1 MKRRHAQI
9 WYQKPIRLSAPR
21 VSKFKNVEDFF
32 SKNFEN
38 GYPVLVSSARSAI
51 ALLLELFWAKG
62 TIKLF
67 KYASQCV
74 VNACTIS
81 NISPVTSLQMDE
93 DIIYHQWGYLANRR
107 GNSVFIEDACDSF
120 KPLGSKVLN
129 LESRFEVWSLSKILG
144 LRSGAIIWC
153 RDKQDANE
161 LIKFRN
167 SKRVSYLKIG
177 LNIFKR
183 LHKIIYNQWEY
194 LELTNCSL
202 SKFQIGAI
210 HREVVNWEKIY
221 NNRMLL
227 LKSKIIASRKLGY
240 KGEFEKQEE
249 ILKGTLL
256 PSVLVGSL
264 ELDNL
269 TLHTILLNRIN
280 IADRPFLVRIIP
292 SGNLKMVK

>member
-1 MKRRHAQI
+1 MRHKHSQI
-9 WYQKPIRLSAPR
+9 WYQKPIRLSAPK

-51 ALLLELFWAKG
+51 AVLLELFWAKG
-62 TIKLF
+62 TIKVF

-93 DIIYHQWGYLANRR
+93 DIIYHQWGYPVHRRENR
-107 GNSVFIEDACDSF
+107 VFIEDACDSF
-120 KPLGSKVLN
+120 KPLGSKVLS

-153 RDKQDANE
+153 RDKQDAHQ
-161 LIKFRN
+161 LVKFRN
-167 SKRVSYLKIG
+167 SKRVSYLKIA
-177 LNIFKR
+177 LNIFKK

-210 HREVVNWEKIY
+210 HREVINWENIY
-221 NNRMLL
+221 NKRMIL
-227 LKSKIIASRKLGY
+227 LKSKINTTSKLGY
-240 KGEFEKQEE
+240 GGGFEKQEE
-249 ILKGTLL
+249 ILNGTLL

-264 ELDNL
+264 ELDNF
-269 TLHTILLNRIN
+269 TWHTILLNRIN

-292 SGNLKMVK
+292 SDNLKMVK

>member
-1 MKRRHAQI
+1 MKRSSVQI

-21 VSKFKNVEDFF
+21 LSEYKNVEDFF

-51 ALLLELFWAKG
+51 AVLLELFWDKG
-62 TIKLF
+62 TIKVF

-81 NISPVTSLQMDE
+81 NISPVTSLKSDE
-93 DIIYHQWGYLANRR
+93 DIIYHQWGYPAHRS

-120 KPLGSKVLN
+120 KPFGSKVLS

-153 RDKQDANE
+153 RHKEDAHE

-167 SKRVSYLKIG
+167 SKRVSYLKMT
-177 LNIFKR
+177 LNIFKK
-183 LHKIIYNQWEY
+183 LAKSIYNQWEY
-194 LELTNCSL
+194 LELSNCSL

-210 HREVVNWEKIY
+210 HKEIINWKKIY
-221 NNRMLL
+221 DDRVLL
-227 LKSKIIASRKLGY
+227 LKSKIYSARKLGY
-240 KGEFEKQEE
+240 KGVFEKQEE
-249 ILKGTLL
+249 ILQGTLL
-256 PSVLVGSL
+256 PSALVGSL
-264 ELDNL
+264 GLDNFAWQ
-269 TLHTILLNRIN
+269 TLLLNRIN
-280 IADRPFLVRIIP
+280 VADRPYLVRIIP
-292 SGNLKMVK
+292 SSNLKMET